1 MLVFIEWVVGCK
13 TRVDKSREDNR
24 SLWSALK
31 KDVILS
37 ALKDMGV
44 SAKDGDIHI
53 WSILDVW
60 LPFDHVW
67 DGLLENRVA
76 MSMKFFVIR

>member
-1 MLVFIEWVVGCK
+1 MLVFIEWVVGCE

-53 WSILDVW
+53 GSCNETSYLIQNNLSKNVKC
-60 LPFDHVW
+60 VNEQE
-67 DGLLENRVA
+67 LL
-76 MSMKFFVIR
+76 F